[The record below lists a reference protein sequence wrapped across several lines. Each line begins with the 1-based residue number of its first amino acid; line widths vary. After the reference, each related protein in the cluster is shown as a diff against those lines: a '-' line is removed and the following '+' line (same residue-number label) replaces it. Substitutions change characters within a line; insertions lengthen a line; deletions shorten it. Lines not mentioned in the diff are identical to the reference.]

1 MDSYIGC
8 DEYFSVNNVLRK
20 YKEMKKEIKNSET
33 SVEYNIWKK
42 WKCIPSVVKK
52 TIQVSKN

>member
-8 DEYFSVNNVLRK
+8 DKYFSVNNVLRK

-33 SVEYNIWKK
+33 SVEYNIWKQ
-42 WKCIPSVVKK
+42 WKCIPSVVRKA
-52 TIQVSKN
+52 IQVSKN